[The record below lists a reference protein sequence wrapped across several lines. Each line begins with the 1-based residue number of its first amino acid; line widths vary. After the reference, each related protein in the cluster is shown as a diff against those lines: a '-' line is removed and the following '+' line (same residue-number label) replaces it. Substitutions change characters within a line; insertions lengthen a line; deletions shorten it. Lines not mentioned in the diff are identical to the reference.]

1 MKRFKNALT
10 LIAVILVLNMVN
22 VNAFASEFDDVQEG
36 TYYINAKLSC
46 YINAM
51 GGIEFGEPLL
61 TSAQVKV
68 KEDGS
73 KEMTLSFGKSKVTI
87 YGVTCDTFIDF
98 SPSYV
103 TDNGGVKSG
112 TLGFYDENGDLNT
125 DDVDFI
131 LSEDTAENAQQ
142 EQVHYVEQL
151 IFPIDYESDTYYLTL
166 YVNSNVMGTQFTLD
180 GYPAVLTVDWS
191 SISVS
196 GDIQDSNIT
205 DTADISKDDTATNK
219 VSVENKD
226 GLNIYLAEDTD
237 SEKTQEPEVKYTQVA
252 YFKENI
258 LTFTG
263 TAALVMILIGIILMI
278 AGRRKKYSENN

>member
-1 MKRFKNALT
+1 MRKFKNALT
-10 LIAVILVLNMVN
+10 LIAVILVLNLTN
-22 VNAFASEFDDVQEG
+22 VSVSAVGFDDVKEG

-61 TSAQVKV
+61 TSAQLQVSK
-68 KEDGS
+68 DGS
-73 KEMTLSFGKSKVTI
+73 KEMTLFFGKSRVTI

-98 SPSYV
+98 SPAYV
-103 TDNGGVKSG
+103 TETSGIKSG
-112 TLGFYDENGDLNT
+112 TLGVYDENGALNT
-125 DDVDFI
+125 DDVNYV

-151 IFPIDYESDTYYLTL
+151 IFSIDYESDTYYLTL

-191 SISVS
+191 SMSVD
-196 GDIQDSNIT
+196 GEIEKDGMPDTT
-205 DTADISKDDTATNK
+205 DVNATATDMG
-219 VSVENKD
+219 SIENKD
-226 GLNIYLAEDTD
+226 GLNIYHAEDNSAEQTGV
-237 SEKTQEPEVKYTQVA
+237 PEIKYIQVA

-258 LTFTG
+258 LLFAV

-278 AGRRKKYSENN
+278 AGRRKKYNEND